1 MAIEVEGP
9 DGSVVEF
16 PDGTSHEVIKG
27 AMAKHFGSPT
37 PPAPPTPEQ
46 NQQSTEA
53 MPWYTKA
60 AKALAFGA
68 AQTRTKDIDTLRKT
82 GVVSNDLLDARDRNT
97 ESLRKSA
104 GIENYDPA
112 SAHFADSSKPWN
124 ERIGYLPRTLL
135 EGTPEMA
142 QHIAASTLGGP
153 LGMLGSTALAH
164 GGEAVNTVRQS
175 DNTDP
180 NAPLTPQQK
189 LRVAGDVGIQAVL
202 NEIGGRATLGATA
215 PVKGVGMQAVKQA
228 GANVAKAAATD
239 AAVGAY
245 GAGVDKTLL
254 EGKEPSMADLAL
266 PGLAGAAVGT
276 AFRAP
281 GAARDAA
288 VATRFR
294 SLGNLD
300 PQSRGEVADTLGH
313 YKGSFEATQKHFI
326 DDLAEAK
333 KGLDADTHDI
343 LSKAKIEYD
352 NGQRIDPAKIEAASK
367 ADPEAGRVLRNLD
380 TLGVMRSLDNGG
392 LSGSSLGR
400 MLNPFQRGATK
411 DAPTAL
417 GRFAEGASLGHMFW
431 AHDPTT
437 AAAVFGTQLGGSLG
451 LKGIDALTG
460 AANPAK
466 VITDKF
472 GGTAEPAQTVA
483 QAKAAARAEFAARN
497 LQERQDALSK
507 AQAEKE
513 AAKSD
518 AQKLKEE
525 QAQAKAEAKAKA
537 DEERAQKKALEE
549 KLRNERYKLSVMRN
563 SDEPVASDASS
574 ALRTARGVERLKQ
587 ESATASQRE
596 QDAKL
601 EAVRRQLD
609 MMNNSNKVEQSRQ
622 ADLLKAQGDRLAM
635 MQRSEETSA
644 SDATLNLRVARLVK
658 QAEAQREAEAARAD
672 KEQARQDK
680 AQAKATERQT
690 KEDTKAAIIAA
701 QAARKAQISDT
712 GVSQNVPLPELVSSD
727 ARTAIKVAKLKLQN
741 AAKQEQAQAK
751 AQKKQQTEEKVQA
764 QVKAAKR
771 VKEAEAKVNEKKV
784 EANPD
789 VLVFEHRGQKIIK
802 DKDSVANPKA
812 YREKFVK
819 FTDKRLDVLDK
830 AKGFTKNKEVHNLL
844 NQLAEDWTQSTN
856 DPTQAYNHMIRIA
869 DKEKVPENVRQY
881 LKDNWYKVEGTWATV
896 DKNEK

>member
-16 PDGTSHEVIKG
+16 PDGTTNEVIKG

-37 PPAPPTPEQ
+37 PQAQPTPEQ

-82 GVVSNDLLDARDRNT
+82 GLVNNELLDARDRNT

-112 SAHFADSSKPWN
+112 SAHFADSSKPWT
-124 ERIGYLPRTLL
+124 ERIGYMPRALL

-142 QHIAASTLGGP
+142 QHIAATTLGGP
-153 LGMLGSTALAH
+153 LAMLGSTALAH
-164 GGEAVNTVRQS
+164 GGEAVNTVREA
-175 DNTDP
+175 DKTDP
-180 NAPLTPQQK
+180 NTPLTPQQK
-189 LRVAGDVGIQAVL
+189 LRVGGDVAIQALL
-202 NEIGGRATLGATA
+202 NEVGGRATLGATS
-215 PVKGVGMQAVKQA
+215 PVKGVGLQAVKQA

-245 GAGVDKTLL
+245 GAGVDKALL
-254 EGKEPSMADLAL
+254 EGKEPTVADLAL

-276 AFRAP
+276 AFRGP

-313 YKGSFEATQKHFI
+313 YKGSFDATQKHFF

-392 LSGSSLGR
+392 LSGSSIGR

-451 LKGIDALTG
+451 LRGIDSLTG

-466 VITDKF
+466 VITSKF
-472 GGTAEPAQTVA
+472 GGTAEPTQTVA
-483 QAKAAARAEFAARN
+483 QARAAA
-497 LQERQDALSK
+497 K
-507 AQAEKE
+507 AQAFAQNDFRKAAELHNAYLEQTNALNDKQLLDNKE
-513 AAKSD
+513 QLRAIADRETKAESNALWKTALDSLRARRNSDQIKANDLEAKISSFQDKVLGDLNRLDKTVASEQVAKDAAMARQASLMRNSQAVEEARQSALLKDVPRQLRLRENSES
-518 AQKLKEE
+518 ASSSPTALALAVARLNRSAMENVEPQGPTAPPTSTPVSARPELVKTNMKLDRIKKE
-525 QAQAKAEAKAKA
+525 AEAK
-537 DEERAQKKALEE
+537 R
-549 KLRNERYKLSVMRN
+549 
-563 SDEPVASDASS
+563 
-574 ALRTARGVERLKQ
+574 
-587 ESATASQRE
+587 
-596 QDAKL
+596 
-601 EAVRRQLD
+601 
-609 MMNNSNKVEQSRQ
+609 
-622 ADLLKAQGDRLAM
+622 
-635 MQRSEETSA
+635 
-644 SDATLNLRVARLVK
+644 
-658 QAEAQREAEAARAD
+658 QREAD
-672 KEQARQDK
+672 KQKKVE
-680 AQAKATERQT
+680 AKA
-690 KEDTKAAIIAA
+690 
-701 QAARKAQISDT
+701 
-712 GVSQNVPLPELVSSD
+712 
-727 ARTAIKVAKLKLQN
+727 
-741 AAKQEQAQAK
+741 
-751 AQKKQQTEEKVQA
+751 
-764 QVKAAKR
+764 KAAKR
-771 VKEAEAKVNEKKV
+771 VKDAEAKADEAKKDANE
-784 EANPD
+784 N
-789 VLVFEHRGQKIIK
+789 LHVFQHRGQKIR
-802 DKDSVANPKA
+802 VPKEEIGNERR
-812 YREKFVK
+812 YRLSFEEK
-819 FTDKRLDVLDK
+819 TDRRMDVIDG
-830 AKGFTKNKEVHNLL
+830 AKSLTKSKEVHKQLD
-844 NQLAEDWTQSTN
+844 QLAKDWTATTN
-856 DPTQAYNHMIRIA
+856 NPDLAYGHMERVVNKADMPKSIA
-869 DKEKVPENVRQY
+869 NY
-881 LKDNWYKVEGTWATV
+881 LYDNWDSIVGTWATARR
-896 DKNEK
+896 DITND